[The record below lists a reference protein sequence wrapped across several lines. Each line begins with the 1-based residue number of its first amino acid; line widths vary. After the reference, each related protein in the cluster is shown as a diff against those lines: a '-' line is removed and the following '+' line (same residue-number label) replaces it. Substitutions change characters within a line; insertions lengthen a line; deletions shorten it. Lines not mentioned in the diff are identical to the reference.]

1 MSPRRKRF
9 RRLGSP
15 PVLRGLKPI
24 GVPLIETGIISVLFD
39 EYEALRLVD
48 YENLRHEEAAN
59 LMNVSRPT
67 FTRIYNSCL
76 KKIARG
82 FAEGKS
88 IIVEGGN
95 VEFDRQ
101 WFRCNDCNITFHYSR
116 NKNPEC
122 ANCGSQNVEHIN
134 RSIREWKEKR
144 PDTKN
149 EIETREYCVCTNCNY
164 KEPHER
170 GVPCFTRICPV
181 CKTPLVRQD
190 R

>member
-24 GVPLIETGIISVLFD
+24 GVPFVNTGIISILYD
-39 EYEALRLVD
+39 EYEALRLAD
-48 YENLRHEEAAN
+48 YENLSHEEAAN

-88 IIVEGGN
+88 MIIEGGN

-101 WFRCNDCNITFHYSR
+101 WYRCNDCNIIFHHSR
-116 NKNPEC
+116 NKKPEC
-122 ANCGSQNVEHIN
+122 TNCNSQNIEHIN
-134 RSIREWKEKR
+134 RTIEEWKEKR

-149 EIETREYCVCTNCNY
+149 EIETREYCVCTSCNY

-170 GVPCFTRICPV
+170 GVPCFTKICPH
-181 CKTPLVRQD
+181 CKIPLVRQD
-190 R
+190 S